1 VRLLL
6 DEMIPP
12 QIARGLRE
20 ARYDA
25 QAIKWDRDDL
35 LGISDVEL
43 IRTMAAEGRAT
54 VTNDIADFQA
64 IHDYLLT
71 SGEEHAGMIFTFDA
85 AMPRTK
91 QAIPRWIETLGR
103 LLDEHRAPDAL
114 RNRIHHLP

>member
-35 LGISDVEL
+35 LGISDLEL
-43 IRTMAAEGRAT
+43 IRRMAVEDRAT
-54 VTNDIADFQA
+54 VTNDIADFQV

-71 SGEEHAGMIFTFDA
+71 VGEEHAGMIFTFDA
-85 AMPRTK
+85 TMPRTK
-91 QAIPRWIETLGR
+91 QAVPQWVATLGV
-103 LLDEHRAPDAL
+103 LLDEHGAPDAL
-114 RNRIHHLP
+114 HNRIHHLP